1 MERRDAE
8 LALVEVLIHQ
18 ATESHKII
26 MCEEES
32 LMDALLREGYMTSA
46 ICGGMGRCG
55 KCKVRVLEGQAE
67 ITSEDAHIF
76 PSKELEEGWRLACR
90 LYPQENM
97 EIALSEDAQASFAV
111 MSGYDEAALAQNTS
125 VKKDKEEKPTA
136 FVRYRM
142 AIDLGTT
149 TLVFQLLDADSGAVV
164 QTVSSVNSQRKYGA
178 DVISRMQASVDGHQ
192 EELRACIQ
200 QDLQAG
206 IKALLETCGIG
217 LEQVER
223 IAIAGN
229 TTMGHLL
236 LGYDCKGLGTYP
248 FTPVNIGFLQG
259 SIQEIIGMA
268 GACPVVLLP
277 GISTYVGGDIVA
289 GIVACGMND
298 AEHISLLVD
307 LGTNGEMA
315 LGNRDKLLVAS
326 TAAGPAFE
334 GGNITW
340 GMGSVAGAICSVQIR
355 DGKVQVRT
363 IGDQTPV
370 GICGTGV
377 IEAVAE
383 MLQAGSIDE
392 QGLLEEQYFE
402 DGFPLGLN
410 AEQKQIVITQKDIRE
425 LQLAKAAIRAGIETL
440 LLRYGITMEQVDKV
454 YLAGGFGYY
463 LDAKKAIDI
472 GMLPE
477 ECAETIIPVGNSS
490 LAGAV
495 QYVREARS
503 GETMEALSRSAEE
516 ISLALDKDFNE
527 LYLQYMSFEK
537 NM

>member
-1 MERRDAE
+1 MKRRDAE

-26 MCEEES
+26 VREEES

-55 KCKVRVLEGQAE
+55 KCKVRVLKGQAE

-76 PSKELEEGWRLACR
+76 PPKELEEGWRLACR

-97 EIALSEDAQASFAV
+97 EIALSEDVQASFAV
-111 MSGYDEAALAQNTS
+111 MSGYDEAALAQNTL
-125 VKKDKEEKPTA
+125 VKEGKPTA
-136 FVRYRM
+136 SARYRM

-149 TLVFQLLDADSGAVV
+149 TLVFQLLEADSGAVV

-206 IKALLETCGIG
+206 IKTLLESCGIA

-236 LGYDCKGLGTYP
+236 LGYDCKGVGTYP

-268 GACPVVLLP
+268 GTCPVVLLP

-298 AEHISLLVD
+298 LEHISLLVD

-383 MLQAGSIDE
+383 MLQAGIIDE
-392 QGLLEEQYFE
+392 QGLLKEQYFE

-440 LLRYGITMEQVDKV
+440 LVRYGITMEQVDKV

-495 QYVREARS
+495 QYVREART
-503 GETMEALSRSAEE
+503 GETMQILSQSAEE